1 MNSRKKIL
9 FALAA
14 VVMLALNIQAVRAQ
28 EAGATKPYQ
37 QMSEDERTVF
47 VSEQA
52 RRIAREMSGNEYELT
67 AAFTT
72 DIRKFVDQYARR
84 ISHKAGDNSG
94 KGDARLIF
102 ERGQAIAPVLIKA
115 FKARGVSPVIG
126 LYLPLIESGYVNLES
141 PNTAGAVGMFQF
153 LPKTGERY
161 GLKAQELLDVEKSAD
176 AAARYILD
184 GLKQFKNDPMKE
196 ALALLS
202 YNRGRAQT
210 AQALQLVLDDEN
222 KRCSICALSAASARL
237 DQTFQ
242 TENVH
247 YVPRFF
253 AAAIIGENPQAFG
266 LQQQPL
272 SSYEPN
278 H

>member
-1 MNSRKKIL
+1 MNLRKKVL
-9 FALAA
+9 LALAA
-14 VVMLALNIQAVRAQ
+14 ILSLVLPLGTTARAQ
-28 EAGATKPYQ
+28 DTNRLYQ
-37 QMSEDERTVF
+37 QMSEDERTFF

-72 DIRKFVDQYARR
+72 EIRKFVDQYAHR
-84 ISHKAGDNSG
+84 IGTNAGDTPG
-94 KGDARLIF
+94 KSDARLIF
-102 ERGQAIAPVLIKA
+102 ERGQVIAPVLIKA
-115 FKARGVSPVIG
+115 FKARGVSPLIG
-126 LYLPLIESGYVNLES
+126 LYLPLIESGYINLEP
-141 PNTAGAVGMFQF
+141 PNAAGAVGMFQF

-161 GLKAQELLDVEKSAD
+161 GLKAQELLDVEKAAD

-184 GLKQFKNDPMKE
+184 SLRQFKDDPMKE

-202 YNRGRAQT
+202 YNRGRTQT
-210 AQALQLVLDDEN
+210 AQALQLVLDDDN

-237 DQTFQ
+237 DQAFQ

-266 LQQQPL
+266 LELQPL
-272 SSYEPN
+272 SSSETKR
-278 H
+278 